1 MCITFTR
8 ARAMDDRIV
17 LTGEVMGLPLIVRT
31 PEKEFTQEAITEYLK
46 THLHPRPGRSKIPQ
60 SGAAPLPL

>member
-17 LTGEVMGLPLIVRT
+17 LTGEVMGLALIVRT
-31 PEKEFTQEAITEYLK
+31 PERNS
-46 THLHPRPGRSKIPQ
+46 PRKPSP
-60 SGAAPLPL
+60 ST